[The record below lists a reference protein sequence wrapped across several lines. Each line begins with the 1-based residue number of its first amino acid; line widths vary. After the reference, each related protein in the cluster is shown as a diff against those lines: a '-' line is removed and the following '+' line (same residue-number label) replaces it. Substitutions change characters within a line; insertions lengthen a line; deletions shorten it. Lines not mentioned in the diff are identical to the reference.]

1 MGIRV
6 LAAFFGLCT
15 PHALPAYVSICSHDF
30 QRVQRCAKIV
40 ISAYVDEVPTM
51 QAKMKRCLLGAAF
64 GAALVVTGGQ
74 TVQTTRGGV
83 VGVDRPQQMS
93 VFTPSEA
100 EVVATAQQQYQQV
113 MQGAA
118 RKDALNRDPTQTA
131 RVQRVAQ
138 RLLPHTAVV
147 RDDAVRWP
155 WRGNVLT
162 SNGINAWCMPGGKRA
177 VYTGL
182 LTQLALTADELA
194 AVLGHEIA
202 HALREHVRER
212 MGRQQATAV
221 GTAVGAAV
229 LEYFTGVNPG
239 ELGHTFTQAMFVL
252 PHSREHEQE
261 ADRIGV
267 ELAARAGYDPRAAVA
282 LWQKMAA
289 HGGGPPPQWLSTH
302 PAHATRIRDLQD
314 YAQRVLPLYAQAA
327 K

>member
-1 MGIRV
+1 
-6 LAAFFGLCT
+6 
-15 PHALPAYVSICSHDF
+15 
-30 QRVQRCAKIV
+30 
-40 ISAYVDEVPTM
+40 M
-51 QAKMKRCLLGAAF
+51 QATMKHYLLGVVC
-64 GAALVVTGGQ
+64 GAALVVTSCQ
-74 TVQTTRGGV
+74 SVQTTRGGV

-100 EVVATAQQQYQQV
+100 EVAATAQQQYQQV

-118 RKDALNRDPTQTA
+118 HKGALNREPTQTA

-138 RLLPHTAVV
+138 RLIPHTAVF
-147 RDDAVRWP
+147 RDDAARWP
-155 WRGNVLT
+155 WQVNVLT
-162 SNGINAWCMPGGKRA
+162 SNEINAWCMPGGKIA

-182 LTQLALTADELA
+182 LTQLALTDDELA

-212 MGRQQATAV
+212 MGRQQATEA

-239 ELGHTFTQAMFVL
+239 ELGHTFTQVMFVL
-252 PHSREHEQE
+252 PHSREQEQE

-282 LWQKMAA
+282 LWQKIAA
-289 HGGGPPPQWLSTH
+289 RGGGQPPPWLSPH
-302 PAHATRIRDLQD
+302 PAHATRIRDLQA
-314 YAQRVLPLYAQAA
+314 YAQPVLPLYAQAA

>member
-1 MGIRV
+1 
-6 LAAFFGLCT
+6 
-15 PHALPAYVSICSHDF
+15 
-30 QRVQRCAKIV
+30 
-40 ISAYVDEVPTM
+40 M
-51 QAKMKRCLLGAAF
+51 QATMKHYLLGAVL
-64 GAALVVTGGQ
+64 GVSLVMTSCQ

-100 EVVATAQQQYQQV
+100 EVAATARQQYLQV
-113 MQGAA
+113 LQGAA
-118 RKDALNRDPTQTA
+118 HKGALNRDPTQTA
-131 RVQRVAQ
+131 RVQRVAE
-138 RLLPHTAVV
+138 RLIPHTAVF

-155 WRGNVLT
+155 WQVIVLT
-162 SNGINAWCMPGGKRA
+162 SPEINAWCMPGGKMA

-182 LTQLALTADELA
+182 LTQLALTDDELA

-212 MGRQQATAV
+212 MGRQQATEV

-252 PHSREHEQE
+252 PHSREQEQE

-282 LWQKMAA
+282 LWQKMATR
-289 HGGGPPPQWLSTH
+289 GGGQPPQWLSTH
-302 PAHATRIRDLQD
+302 PAHETRIRDLQD

>member
-1 MGIRV
+1 MR
-6 LAAFFGLCT
+6 
-15 PHALPAYVSICSHDF
+15 AYVE
-30 QRVQRCAKIV
+30 
-40 ISAYVDEVPTM
+40 EVPIM
-51 QAKMKRCLLGAAF
+51 PAKLQRYILG
-64 GAALVVTGGQ
+64 GAVGVSIMVTSCQ

-93 VFTPSEA
+93 VFTPSAA
-100 EVVATAQQQYQQV
+100 EVAATARQQYGQV
-113 MQGAA
+113 TRVAAHQG
-118 RKDALNRDPTQTA
+118 ALNRDPIQTA
-131 RVQRVAQ
+131 RVQRIAQ
-138 RLLPHTAVV
+138 RLIPHTAVF

-155 WRGNVLT
+155 WQVMVLT
-162 SNGINAWCMPGGKRA
+162 SPEINAWCMPGGKMA

-182 LTQLALTADELA
+182 LEQLALTDDELA

-212 MGRQQATAV
+212 MGRQQATEV
-221 GTAVGAAV
+221 GTVVGAAV

-252 PHSREHEQE
+252 PHSREQEQE

-267 ELAARAGYDPRAAVA
+267 ELPAQSGYDPRAAVS

-289 HGGGPPPQWLSTH
+289 RSGGQPPQWLSTH
-302 PAHATRIRDLQD
+302 PAHETRIRDLQA